1 MPEELDPFH
10 HPNLRDAIGLR
21 WLCETFGQN
30 DGSPI
35 DASLLETTEIDRFG
49 RIALTIRYS

>member
-49 RIALTIRYS
+49 RIAFTIRYS